1 MFPAALAALLC
12 PSCAAP
18 FDARPPAGG
27 THGAPPEPA
36 TPGEVPEPAAL
47 SGQALVCREGHSF
60 DRARQG
66 YINLLTGAGTAF
78 VPDTAAMVAA
88 RDEFLQAGHYQ
99 PLAEAI
105 AARAAAG
112 LQPEGLPPEG
122 PRPEGPRP
130 EGLVVD
136 AGTGTGYYLRALLDR
151 APAATASIGLDL
163 SKFALRRA
171 ARTNPDTL
179 NLVWDLWRPLP
190 LAAACADVILV
201 VFAPRNPAEFAR
213 ILRPGGT
220 LLVVTPLPGHLAEIA
235 IGVGLLGIQADKQEM
250 LVASL
255 AGSFLLAQEEDVN
268 YTLRL
273 DHADVA
279 RLALMGPA
287 GHHVAADAVAAR
299 VQSLPE
305 VSEVSASFRISAF
318 TPVPVPPVAARRRPG
333 QEPRSVSGRANGRPP
348 GPPAASGT

>member
-18 FDARPPAGG
+18 FHARPPAPD
-27 THGAPPEPA
+27 TDAAPPGPLVRGQLTEL
-36 TPGEVPEPAAL
+36 PAA
-47 SGQALVCREGHSF
+47 SGQPLVCREGHSF

-66 YINLLTGAGTAF
+66 YINLLTGAGTTF
-78 VPDTAAMVAA
+78 VPDTATMVAA
-88 RDEFLQAGHYQ
+88 RDEFLQAGHYR
-99 PLAEAI
+99 PLAEAV

-112 LQPEGLPPEG
+112 LWSKGV
-122 PRPEGPRP
+122 RPEGMRP
-130 EGLVVD
+130 QELVVD

-190 LAAACADVILV
+190 LAAACADVVLV

-235 IGVGLLGIQADKQEM
+235 AGAGLLGIQADKQEL

-255 AGSFLLAQEEDVN
+255 AGSFLLTQEEDVN
-268 YTLRL
+268 YVMRL
-273 DHADVA
+273 DRADVA

-287 GHHVAADAVAAR
+287 GHHMDADGLAAR
-299 VQSLPE
+299 VQLLPE

-318 TPVPVPPVAARRRPG
+318 TPVPAPPVAARRRPG
-333 QEPRSVSGRANGRPP
+333 QEPQTVSGRGNGRPP
-348 GPPAASGT
+348 GPPAATGT